1 MSYCIN
7 YIEFSS
13 SNHLRL
19 KKKLTK
25 SQVLFFPPVQNEPL
39 ILKKILYWEG
49 DAWLET
55 NFT

>member
-1 MSYCIN
+1 M
-7 YIEFSS
+7 
-13 SNHLRL
+13 
-19 KKKLTK
+19 
-25 SQVLFFPPVQNEPL
+25 LFFPPVQNEPL